1 MKILVTG
8 SEGYIGQ
15 HLCAMLEKYYGMEVY
30 RLDWSKPS
38 IGKPIEKYIIQ
49 DIRYLQDFDLILSDF
64 PDEFD
69 AVIHLAAL
77 VRVGESVQEPTYYY
91 DVNINGTLNL
101 LNLLKYK
108 NFIFASTG
116 AAANPNSPYG
126 FSKRVC
132 EDMVREWAPKHTIFR
147 FYNVTG
153 SDGFPATNPDGL
165 FYNLVKAINTGEFNI
180 YGTNYNTKDGT
191 CVREYVHVLDICS
204 ALLAALD
211 SPTNDIE
218 NLAYNDTRTVKEIVN
233 IFKEVNGVDFQVI
246 YKDARPGDL
255 EAMYLPNPSKLMT
268 RHFTYEQMLKWKP

>member
-15 HLCAMLEKYYGMEVY
+15 HLCAMLEKYYDMQVY
-30 RLDWSKPS
+30 RLDWSRPS
-38 IGKPIEKYIIQ
+38 ENRKENFILG
-49 DIRYLQDFDLILSDF
+49 DIRYIQDFDLVLSDF

-77 VRVGESVQEPTYYY
+77 VRVGESVKEPTYYY

-101 LNLLKYK
+101 LKNLRYK

-126 FSKRVC
+126 TSKRVC
-132 EDMVREWAPKHTIFR
+132 EDIIRENCPVHTIFR

-165 FYNLVKAINTGEFNI
+165 FYNLVKAIDTGEFNI

-191 CVREYVHVLDICS
+191 CVREYVHVLDICAS
-204 ALLAALD
+204 ILAGLD
-211 SPTNDIE
+211 RPTNNIE

-268 RHFTYEQMLKWKP
+268 RNFTYEQMLKWKP